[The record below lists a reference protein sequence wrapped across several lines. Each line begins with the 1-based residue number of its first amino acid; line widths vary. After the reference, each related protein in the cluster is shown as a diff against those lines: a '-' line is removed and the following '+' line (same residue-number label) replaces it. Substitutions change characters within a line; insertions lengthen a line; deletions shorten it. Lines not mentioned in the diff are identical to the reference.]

1 MLQSDMQQIFGQD
14 TATIRDSLYSSVPVN
29 PNILALMAT
38 PEFLRLQRVKQLGW
52 VYTVWPGATHTRYEH
67 SLGVYHLARR
77 ALESLLRLDTDGGI
91 GDGEPSHARTLLAA
105 ALLHDVGHYPYSH
118 GIEELG
124 PPVEAHEEA
133 GVRLIEGGSISSV
146 LEAWGVDP
154 QAVVRLIRSQ
164 GDDPEWMGLYRSL
177 LSGALDVDKLD
188 YVPRDA
194 RGCNVPYGGV
204 DVERLLDSL
213 IVLHHEGHR
222 RLAISEK
229 GISPLHSLVR
239 ARQEMFDNVYWH
251 HTNRACMAMLLR
263 AVQDALDA
271 GALDARELTGQDDAS
286 LLALLSS
293 RRMPSTTRALVG
305 SLSSRR
311 IHKRA
316 LELATRSGPIFSRVD
331 RLFYNPAARK
341 ELELLL
347 CDAVASATGLHVAPH
362 ELLLD
367 IPKPEKWEVD
377 VLVRFQ
383 RPPVGM
389 EPIMSWK
396 EATGMQSSDLAA
408 YEAHQRRIRLVTTT
422 RLRDRVWGLRDQIV
436 IPTLETECVPTSYG
450 TSR

>member
-1 MLQSDMQQIFGQD
+1 MEHSCPPSISDLFGPD
-14 TATIRDSLYSSVPVN
+14 TGVIRDSLYSRVPVN
-29 PNILALMAT
+29 RNVLALMAT

-77 ALESLLRLDTDGGI
+77 ALESLLSLGADGGLR
-91 GDGEPSHARTLLAA
+91 ESRPAEVRVLLAA

-124 PPVEAHEEA
+124 SPVEPHEHA
-133 GVRLIEGGSISSV
+133 GMRLIEGPNIS
-146 LEAWGVDP
+146 EALAEWDVDP
-154 QAVVRLIRSQ
+154 ADVVRLVRPRKEVGEES
-164 GDDPEWMGLYRSL
+164 GVWPVFRAL

-188 YVPRDA
+188 YLPRDA

-204 DVERLLDSL
+204 DIERLLDSL
-213 IVLHHEGHR
+213 RILEYEGR
-222 RLAISEK
+222 PCLAITDK

-271 GALDARELTGQDDAS
+271 GDLRAEELTGQDDAS

-293 RRMPSTTRALVG
+293 RRMPPTTRALVG
-305 SLSSRR
+305 SLSGRR
-311 IHKRA
+311 VHKRA
-316 LELATRSGPIFSRVD
+316 IEFATRSGPIFNKLD
-331 RLFYNPAARK
+331 ALFYDPPARK
-341 ELELLL
+341 RLELWL

-377 VLVRFQ
+377 VIVRFS

-389 EPIMSWK
+389 EPVMTWR
-396 EATGMQSSDLAA
+396 EATGLRGDDLAA
-408 YEAHQRRIRLVTTT
+408 YEAHQRRIRLVTTA
-422 RLRDRVWGLRDQIV
+422 RLRDRVWSLCDSVV
-436 IPTLETECVPTSYG
+436 IPTLE
-450 TSR
+450 RA